1 MSVRLTTPKSNV
13 STVEA
18 DDANAATEKHD
29 NIATLSVIHGLAIP
43 DSEERRKRFW
53 WKRGPKHDPDA
64 IATQISVFDDPATA
78 AQYQPRDDWENINR
92 FDPEA
97 RWTWGEE
104 SKVVRKLDLYIMV
117 FACVMFMSLE
127 LDRANI
133 SQANSDDFLESLN
146 MNTNDFNLGNTVN
159 KVCFLLAEIPS
170 QLIGKRLGPDRWIP
184 IQLLLWSVVS
194 ACQFW
199 LKDRATFLAC
209 RALLGILQGGF
220 IPETVLFLSY
230 FYTHSELSLRLSFF
244 YNAISLAE
252 IIASFLA
259 VGLLSMQGV
268 AGAEGWR
275 WLFLIEGLITLVVG
289 LLAVGLLPPGPTQT
303 RGRLRGKN
311 GWFSEREE
319 TIIVNRLIREDPGK
333 GTMHNRQPI
342 TPRLLWQSLGDYD
355 LWPLFLLSLVFQTP
369 ASPPGTYLTLSL
381 TDLGFNTIQTNLLT
395 IPYVAGTMI
404 TMLSLTYFSEV
415 FGELCLTALC
425 GQIWVFPFLVYMNV
439 VNMTTINKWK
449 AWAITSLLLCYPSA
463 QAIQVGWVSRNSNLV
478 RSRAI
483 SAPMYNM
490 VNQVGAIIASNIYR
504 ANDAPRYATGNKVLL
519 SLLIVN
525 IFIYLFTKFYY
536 VMRNRRREA
545 KWNSMTKEEKIHYLE
560 TTTDE
565 GNKRLDFR
573 FAH

>member
-1 MSVRLTTPKSNV
+1 MSVRLTAPKFNV
-13 STVEA
+13 PTVEA
-18 DDANAATEKHD
+18 DNENAATEKHD
-29 NIATLSVIHGLAIP
+29 DIATLSVIHGLAIP
-43 DSEERRKRFW
+43 ASEERRKRFW
-53 WKRGPKHDPDA
+53 WKRDPKHDPNA
-64 IATQISVFDDPATA
+64 IATQISVFDDPASA
-78 AQYQPRDDWENINR
+78 AQYQPRDDWENIHR

-104 SKVVRKLDLYIMV
+104 SRVVRKLDLYIMV
-117 FACVMFMSLE
+117 FAY
-127 LDRANI
+127 
-133 SQANSDDFLESLN
+133 
-146 MNTNDFNLGNTVN
+146 FNLGNTVN

-209 RALLGILQGGF
+209 RALLGILQSGF
-220 IPETVLFLSY
+220 ISETVLFLSY

-244 YNAISLAE
+244 YDAISLAE

-259 VGLLSMQGV
+259 VGLLSVQGV
-268 AGAEGWR
+268 AGVEGWR

-303 RGRLRGKN
+303 RGRLRGRN

-342 TPRLLWQSLGDYD
+342 TQKLLWQSLRDYD

-381 TDLGFNTIQTNLLT
+381 TGIGFNTIQTNLLT
-395 IPYVAGTMI
+395 VPYVAGTMI
-404 TMLSLTYFSEV
+404 TMWSLTYFSEV
-415 FGELCLTALC
+415 SGELCLTALF
-425 GQIWVFPFLVYMNV
+425 GQVWVFPFLVYMNV
-439 VNMTTINKWK
+439 VDMTTIHKWK
-449 AWAITSLLLCYPSA
+449 AWAITSLFLCYPSA
-463 QAIQVGWVSRNSNLV
+463 QAIQVGWVSRNSNVV
-478 RSRAI
+478 RSRAV

-519 SLLIVN
+519 CLLIVN

-545 KWNSMTKEEKIHYLE
+545 KWNAMTKEEKIHYLE